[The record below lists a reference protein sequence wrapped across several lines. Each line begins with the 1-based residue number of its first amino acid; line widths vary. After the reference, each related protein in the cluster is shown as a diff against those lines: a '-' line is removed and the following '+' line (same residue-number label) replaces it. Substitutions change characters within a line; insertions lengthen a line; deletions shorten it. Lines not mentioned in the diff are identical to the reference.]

1 VPSAVLFPVGVG
13 VPLRID
19 WAGAPIAVLRAF
31 QGSIFEDTWKPQP
44 IAVEIAKPCA
54 ALLFRRVVAARA
66 QLPMMTYC
74 AAQSRVLGVE
84 AGTPSIEA
92 EIWVLA
98 GAEVGP
104 AFVGSLFAVIF
115 KLIHILVDEVYQV
128 PFVRLRFGLF
138 VQGGEAHVLA
148 PAADIGSL
156 LLASRAR
163 VASSAES
170 TVRSWWSQHS
180 QREDKADPGYVSSDM
195 DTVTKD
201 YSPYGRPSKN
211 FKTVYW

>member
-1 VPSAVLFPVGVG
+1 
-13 VPLRID
+13 
-19 WAGAPIAVLRAF
+19 
-31 QGSIFEDTWKPQP
+31 
-44 IAVEIAKPCA
+44 
-54 ALLFRRVVAARA
+54 
-66 QLPMMTYC
+66 MTYC

-115 KLIHILVDEVYQV
+115 KLIHVLVDEVYQV

-148 PAADIGSL
+148 PAADIGSF

-195 DTVTKD
+195 DTVTRTTYPTVDLPKTSKR
-201 YSPYGRPSKN
+201 YTGRLIAVYVIPFPFTSFLDILLPRHRYICFHMAQSGCCEVQPKPSLPETPISAPVTSRT
-211 FKTVYW
+211 FLRTAV